1 MKRLLLIAAA
11 LLALTGAVD
20 AAPLPKYLA
29 QHSASS
35 WCEEVLRSD
44 SEWTVIRM
52 TGWEPDGQR
61 CMNPKAQPSTFWIG
75 SRGKFGSGEDS
86 TCTPLRVTRE
96 RALCARVDDRRQVP
110 GPRHPRTGNPHR
122 NLHLQSVQG
131 QRVDAVLAKPLTRRC
146 HVCRSRP
153 RGLASRRPS
162 PSPRAARTWRTTP
175 SLRRASAR
183 LVVCRVVA
191 PLAGRTV
198 CRGCV

>member
-86 TCTPLRVTRE
+86 TCTPLRVSKARASGHYALEWTIVARCQDHDTRE
-96 RALCARVDDRRQVP
+96 PETRIE
-110 GPRHPRTGNPHR
+110 TFIF
-122 NLHLQSVQG
+122 NLFKGSELTLSWQS
-131 QRVDAVLAKPLTRRC
+131 R
-146 HVCRSRP
+146 
-153 RGLASRRPS
+153 
-162 PSPRAARTWRTTP
+162 
-175 SLRRASAR
+175 
-183 LVVCRVVA
+183 
-191 PLAGRTV
+191 
-198 CRGCV
+198 